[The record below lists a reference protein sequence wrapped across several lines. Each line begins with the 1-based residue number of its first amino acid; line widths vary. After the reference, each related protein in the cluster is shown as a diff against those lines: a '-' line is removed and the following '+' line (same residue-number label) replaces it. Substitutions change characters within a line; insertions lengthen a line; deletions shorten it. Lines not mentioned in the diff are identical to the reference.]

1 MYITATNSQKQESE
15 EVKVTV
21 RDVIAPNAP
30 KVNPV
35 SDADT
40 AIKGTTEA
48 NASVVAK
55 VNNKEIGKAKA
66 NAKGQYSI
74 AIKTKA
80 GTAISVTAADAA
92 NNTSKAT
99 TVK

>member
-1 MYITATNSQKQESE
+1 MYITATNSQQQESE

-21 RDVIAPNAP
+21 LDVIAPNAP

-40 AIKGTTEA
+40 AIKGTAEA

-66 NAKGQYSI
+66 NAKVSTALRLKNKSRYSNQRNSSRRSQQH
-74 AIKTKA
+74 K
-80 GTAISVTAADAA
+80 
-92 NNTSKAT
+92 
-99 TVK
+99 